1 MDKELAQYIRDL
13 EGQGRLYRFYKSR
26 AWKTLRQQVLEEN
39 HFECARCASVGRY
52 TKATMVHH
60 VNEVKR
66 RPDLALSRYFTDE
79 RGEVKPNLLPLCDAC
94 HEREHKR
101 FAIGGATDFFHQTRA
116 CAFKNEERW

>member
-1 MDKELAQYIRDL
+1 MSKALAQYIRDL
-13 EGQGRLYRFYKSR
+13 EGRGKLYKFYKSR

-79 RGEVKPNLLPLCDAC
+79 HGTVKLNLLPLCDAC
-94 HEREHKR
+94 HEREHQR
-101 FAIGGATDFFHQTRA
+101 FATGGATDSFHQTHA
-116 CAFKNEERW
+116 HTFKNDERW

>member
-1 MDKELAQYIRDL
+1 MSKALAQYIRDL
-13 EGQGRLYRFYKSR
+13 EGRGKLYKFYKSR

-52 TKATMVHH
+52 TKVTMVHH

-79 RGEVKPNLLPLCDAC
+79 HGTVKLNLLPLCDAC
-94 HEREHKR
+94 HEREHQR
-101 FAIGGATDFFHQTRA
+101 FATGRATDSFHQTHA
-116 CAFKNEERW
+116 HTFKNDERW